1 MKTTNRT
8 RALFASVGIVI
19 AVGVGTAVVV
29 AAGDDADSP
38 PIPVESDGGIGD
50 TPIPVEPDGGIG
62 DSPILVEP
70 DGGIGDTPIPVEPD
84 DGIGDTPIPVE
95 PDGGIGDTPIP
106 VEPDGGIGDT
116 PDDRFSVE
124 QARNDAHGLLGR
136 YERDLAD
143 DVRVGRRGDEQYAL
157 TEDDVIGRLTV
168 ELDDEGDGY
177 RVTSVVVELPES
189 TETFHLTPS

>member
-8 RALFASVGIVI
+8 RALFASIGIVL

-38 PIPVESDGGIGD
+38 PIPVE
-50 TPIPVEPDGGIG
+50 PDGGIG
-62 DSPILVEP
+62 DS
-70 DGGIGDTPIPVEPD
+70 
-84 DGIGDTPIPVE
+84 PIPVE

-106 VEPDGGIGDT
+106 VEPDGGIGDSPIPVEPDGGIGDT
-116 PDDRFSVE
+116 PDQFSVE
-124 QARNDAHGLLGR
+124 QARDDAHGLLGR
-136 YERDLAD
+136 YESDLPD

-157 TEDDVIGRLTV
+157 TEDYVIGRLTV

>member
-19 AVGVGTAVVV
+19 AVGIGTAVVV

-38 PIPVESDGGIGD
+38 PS
-50 TPIPVEPDGGIG
+50 
-62 DSPILVEP
+62 
-70 DGGIGDTPIPVEPD
+70 
-84 DGIGDTPIPVE
+84 PVE

-116 PDDRFSVE
+116 PDQFSVE
-124 QARNDAHGLLGR
+124 EARDDAHGLLGR
-136 YERDLAD
+136 YERDLPD

-157 TEDDVIGRLTV
+157 TEDYVIGRLTV
-168 ELDDEGDGY
+168 ELDDDGDGY
-177 RVTSVVVELPES
+177 RVTSVIVELPES

>member
-19 AVGVGTAVVV
+19 AVGIGTAVVV

-38 PIPVESDGGIGD
+38 PIPVE
-50 TPIPVEPDGGIG
+50 PDG
-62 DSPILVEP
+62 
-70 DGGIGDTPIPVEPD
+70 
-84 DGIGDTPIPVE
+84 GIGDTPIPVE

-116 PDDRFSVE
+116 PDQFSVE
-124 QARNDAHGLLGR
+124 EARDDAHGLLGR
-136 YERDLAD
+136 YERDRPD

-157 TEDDVIGRLTV
+157 TEDYVIGRLTV
-168 ELDDEGDGY
+168 ELDDDGDGY
-177 RVTSVVVELPES
+177 RVTSVIVELPES